1 MKLWSSNFKLQL
13 SFQSKVHH
21 LQKGRAQECDVDR
34 RYYMFWTSDLLL
46 IPIAL
51 SFFHTDC
58 FCLFV
63 RSFIFLIVPIPQKSS
78 FKISSPKSCHF
89 RTRFRAET
97 RFLRRS
103 VSSDPLAGLRIRRSD
118 LSERMHAGKSFL
130 RIGLD
135 NQTQDRRR
143 LRSAGLQT
151 PRETER
157 GHQKTEGK
165 RASRR

>member
-1 MKLWSSNFKLQL
+1 MKIWSSNFKLQL

-21 LQKGRAQECDVDR
+21 LQKGRAQEYDVDR
-34 RYYMFWTSDLLL
+34 RYYMFWMSELLL

-51 SFFHTDC
+51 SFSHTAC
-58 FCLFV
+58 FFLYV
-63 RSFIFLIVPIPQKSS
+63 RSFFKLFLSHKNSLN
-78 FKISSPKSCHF
+78 ISSPKSCHF

-97 RFLRRS
+97 RVLRRS

-143 LRSAGLQT
+143 LWSAGLQT

-165 RASRR
+165 GASCR